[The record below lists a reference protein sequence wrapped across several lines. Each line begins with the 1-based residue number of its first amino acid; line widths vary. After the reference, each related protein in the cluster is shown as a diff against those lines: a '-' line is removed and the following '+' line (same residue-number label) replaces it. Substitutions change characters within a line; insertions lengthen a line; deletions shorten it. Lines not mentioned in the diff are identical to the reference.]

1 MNDKTS
7 WQEEINEIQVSKAY
21 VSMEEKTERRQI
33 IVRVGWQRVM
43 VGGRDLKESI
53 VLRLEKNC

>member
-21 VSMEEKTERRQI
+21 VSMEEKTERR
-33 IVRVGWQRVM
+33 
-43 VGGRDLKESI
+43 
-53 VLRLEKNC
+53 